1 MIIIMNAL
9 NGVWSETYTLQTIIK
24 EELEKLAKILQKIL
38 ILKIKFPVKIR
49 GIYNIEKKEEKN
61 VVIVCRFLLQKK

>member
-49 GIYNIEKKEEKN
+49 GIYNIE
-61 VVIVCRFLLQKK
+61 

>member
-1 MIIIMNAL
+1 MNAL

-61 VVIVCRFLLQKK
+61 VAIVCRFLLQKK